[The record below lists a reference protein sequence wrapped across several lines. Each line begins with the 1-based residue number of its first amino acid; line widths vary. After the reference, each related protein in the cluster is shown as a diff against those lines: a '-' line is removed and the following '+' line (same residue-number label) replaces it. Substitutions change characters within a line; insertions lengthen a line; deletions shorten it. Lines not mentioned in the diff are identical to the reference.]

1 MYAVAIDGP
10 AGSGKSTIAK
20 LLAKELSISYVDT
33 GAMYRAIALKAK
45 EENLNTEEKLEKA
58 LDKVEI
64 DFEDS
69 RIYLDGKDVSDR
81 IRTEEMSKLAS
92 NISKLPFVRE
102 KLVLIQQNIAKKKP
116 VVMEGRDI
124 GTVVLKDAD
133 YKFYLTASIES
144 RAMRRYRQNLEN
156 GIKADFNKIKQDI
169 ILRDEQDKN
178 REYSPL
184 TKAEDAVFIDNSN
197 LTLEEN
203 VKEMLSIIRGE

>member
-20 LLAKELSISYVDT
+20 LLAKKLNISYVDT

-45 EENLNTEEKLEKA
+45 NENLDTEEKLEKA
-58 LDKVEI
+58 LDNVEI
-64 DFEDS
+64 DFEDNK
-69 RIYLDGKDVSDR
+69 IYLDGIDVSDK
-81 IRTEEMSKLAS
+81 IRTEEMSKRAS
-92 NISKLPFVRE
+92 NISKYPFVRE

-144 RAMRRYRQNLEN
+144 RAMRRYKQNLEN
-156 GIKADFNKIKQDI
+156 GTESNLEDIKKDIELRDKQD
-169 ILRDEQDKN
+169 EN

-184 TKAEDAVFIDNSN
+184 VQAKDAVFIDNSD

-203 VKEMLSIIRGE
+203 VELMLKIIRGE